1 MKKNIYL
8 FTDSLGPGGA
18 QRQFVGLACFLKQRG
33 YEVMAATYYDH
44 PFYQPLLDE
53 GGVQYECF
61 HVNSKL
67 SLPKLIKGIRN
78 FKADVVISFQT
89 DPNSLACVAA
99 KICGVR
105 LVVSER
111 NTHQCVTLK
120 DKIIFQLYRLA
131 DYVVPNSYSEGR
143 FISDTFPFLKE
154 KTIPITN
161 FVDLKKFYPSSEQNK
176 HARTVV
182 MTAASIK
189 GSKNT
194 KRYLEAC
201 IKALKK
207 GCNVDIVWYGVN
219 DRNTDLPEYVRYTD
233 ECLQMVKESGFENRI
248 HLLAKRQDIEKAYRE
263 ADVFC
268 LPSHFEG
275 TPNVICEAM
284 ASGLPVM
291 ASNVCDNPNFVIPER
306 NGWLFNQND
315 VDDMANVLMEV
326 SQANLNLLDDY
337 GKESRRIVEEK
348 CSEEIFVDKYIKLI
362 ESL

>member
-1 MKKNIYL
+1 MKKRIYL

-18 QRQFVGLACFLKQRG
+18 QRQFVGLACMLKQQG
-33 YEVMAATYYDH
+33 YKVMAATYYDH

-53 GGVQYECF
+53 AGVSYECYRI
-61 HVNSKL
+61 NSKL
-67 SLPKLIKGIRN
+67 SLPKLVKGIRK

-105 LVVSER
+105 LIVSER

-161 FVDLKKFYPSSEQNK
+161 FVDLKKFHPSSEQNE

-194 KRYLEAC
+194 KRYLSM
-201 IKALKK
+201 
-207 GCNVDIVWYGVN
+207 VN
-219 DRNTDLPEYVRYTD
+219 SL
-233 ECLQMVKESGFENRI
+233 LRI
-248 HLLAKRQDIEKAYRE
+248 RIRKQLWHI
-263 ADVFC
+263 
-268 LPSHFEG
+268 
-275 TPNVICEAM
+275 IAM
-284 ASGLPVM
+284 TK
-291 ASNVCDNPNFVIPER
+291 SNVFW
-306 NGWLFNQND
+306 WLQT
-315 VDDMANVLMEV
+315 L
-326 SQANLNLLDDY
+326 
-337 GKESRRIVEEK
+337 EK
-348 CSEEIFVDKYIKLI
+348 K
-362 ESL
+362 

>member
-1 MKKNIYL
+1 M
-8 FTDSLGPGGA
+8 
-18 QRQFVGLACFLKQRG
+18 
-33 YEVMAATYYDH
+33 VMTATYYDY

-53 GGVQYECF
+53 AGVSYECF
-61 HVNSKL
+61 RINSKL
-67 SLPKLIKGIRN
+67 SLPKLVGGIRK

-105 LVVSER
+105 LIVSER

-143 FISDTFPFLKE
+143 FISDAFPFLKE
-154 KTIPITN
+154 KTVPITN
-161 FVDLKKFYPSSEQNK
+161 FVDLKKFHPGSERNE

-201 IKALKK
+201 IKAMKK

-233 ECLQMVKESGFENRI
+233 ECLQMVNTSN
-248 HLLAKRQDIEKAYRE
+248 
-263 ADVFC
+263 ADTYVLNSLGSKCGSPAFC
-268 LPSHFEG
+268 G
-275 TPNVICEAM
+275 
-284 ASGLPVM
+284 
-291 ASNVCDNPNFVIPER
+291 
-306 NGWLFNQND
+306 
-315 VDDMANVLMEV
+315 
-326 SQANLNLLDDY
+326 Y
-337 GKESRRIVEEK
+337 VETRTWNEWQK
-348 CSEEIFVDKYIKLI
+348 
-362 ESL
+362 